1 MKKII
6 FKNISLDHIKFFL
19 LCIIT
24 ISSIIW
30 VLQAVN
36 YLDFVIEDGHGF
48 FVYIKYTLFSY
59 PRIISRVFPFIVFFS
74 LIYILL
80 KYEYKNEL
88 VIFWNFGIEKIKFIN
103 FFIKISA
110 FFLFFNLLLNSIIVP
125 SSQDKARSY
134 IRSSDLDFFS
144 SILKPKKFIDV
155 VQNLTIYFESKTV
168 DGNLKNIILKDNSVK
183 NGYQLTF
190 AKNGM
195 FEFRNGKKILILLNG
210 KTIYKNS
217 NNVSEFKFDRTIFN
231 IDKFSSATT
240 GQTKTQ
246 ENSTY
251 ELSKCLFKLK
261 NIEITESNIM
271 DTHGFNNCR
280 LKNLKNIFQ
289 ELYRRLV
296 LPFYNP
302 SIFMLGLLL
311 ILKSKDELFYNRYKF
326 KVFILGCVFIIFLEA
341 STKLIGSNFFQNY
354 LIFFLPTFFYIIIYL
369 YLIKKLSLKE

>member
-6 FKNISLDHIKFFL
+6 FKNISQEHIKFFL

-48 FVYIKYTLFSY
+48 FVYLKYTLFSY
-59 PRIISRVFPFIVFFS
+59 PRIVSRVFPFIVFFS
-74 LIYILL
+74 LTYVLL

-103 FFIKISA
+103 FFIKISL

-155 VQNLTIYFESKTV
+155 VQNLTIYFESKTA
-168 DGNLKNIILKDNSVK
+168 DGNLENIVLKDNSVE

-190 AKNGM
+190 AKTGV
-195 FEFRNGKKILILLNG
+195 FEFKDGRKNLILLNG
-210 KTIYKNS
+210 KTINKN
-217 NNVSEFKFDRTIFN
+217 NNTISEFKFDRTTFN
-231 IDKFSSATT
+231 IDKFSSSTT

-261 NIEITESNIM
+261 DIKITESNLM

-311 ILKSKDELFYNRYKF
+311 ILKSKDELIYNGYKF
-326 KVFILGCVFIIFLEA
+326 KVFILGCIFIIFLEA

-354 LIFFLPTFFYIIIYL
+354 LIFFLPTFSYIFIYL
-369 YLIKKLSLKE
+369 YLIKKLRLNK